1 MKNAIC
7 LLILASFVFGC
18 KKEGGT
24 ILYNISYTDAA
35 NPSAIVKNS
44 LEPVKGATNIHYT
57 QFGSFITS
65 ITPVK
70 FTAQFED
77 MRLLDENL
85 LTNGGHT
92 LQLIDNNSD
101 PADPQHFADFTNK
114 NTVSVIPRLGGYVGH
129 DGLFVDKEIN
139 FLYFFFRLVNF
150 YQEFELPAE
159 YKTIHLTQLD
169 SYIDAAGNS
178 RVENI
183 LKFKHFPFIELLFE
197 SGRGQLETY
206 VFGNTNTTKLF
217 YPLDYNPPE
226 GSPLGML
233 RDNVSVWSN
242 KYDPFILYSPLE
254 GETKTIKTVISFDSE
269 NLIQV
274 YAGKDNLPYTSDDI
288 IVYAPNFWERISID
302 VSAN

>member
-1 MKNAIC
+1 MKKAIC
-7 LLILASFVFGC
+7 FLILVSFLSGC

-24 ILYNISYTDAA
+24 ILYKISYTDSVS
-35 NPSAIVKNS
+35 PSAFVKNKTKQ
-44 LEPVKGATNIHYT
+44 VKGVTDIHYT

-77 MRLLDENL
+77 MRLLDENKL
-85 LTNGGHT
+85 ESGGHN

-101 PADPQHFADFTNK
+101 PNDPQRFADFTNK
-114 NTVSVIPRLGGYVGH
+114 NTVSVIPKLGGYVGH

-139 FLYFFFRLVNF
+139 FLYFFFMLDHF
-150 YQEFELPAE
+150 YQEFELPVE

-169 SYIDAAGNS
+169 SFIDVDGNS
-178 RVENI
+178 KVENI

-197 SGRGQLETY
+197 SGRGLLGTY
-206 VFGNTNTTKLF
+206 VFGNTNTTTIF

-226 GSPLGML
+226 GSPLDML
-233 RDNVSVWSN
+233 RDNVSVWSD

-254 GETKTIKTVISFDSE
+254 GETKTVNTLISFDCE

-274 YAGKDNLPYTSDDI
+274 YAGNDNLPYTSDDL
-288 IVYAPNFWERISID
+288 IVYAPNFWERISVD

>member
-1 MKNAIC
+1 MKKAIC
-7 LLILASFVFGC
+7 LLILVSFVFGC

-24 ILYNISYTDAA
+24 ILYNISYTDSG
-35 NPSAIVKNS
+35 NPSAFVKNS
-44 LEPVKGATNIHYT
+44 SEPAKGATDIYYT

-85 LTNGGHT
+85 LDNGGHN
-92 LQLIDNNSD
+92 LQLIDNNTD

-114 NTVSVIPRLGGYVGH
+114 NTVTVIPKLGGYVGH

-139 FLYFFFRLVNF
+139 FLYFFFRLDNF
-150 YQEFELPAE
+150 YQEFELPVE
-159 YKTIHLTQLD
+159 YRTIDLTQLD
-169 SYIDAAGNS
+169 SYIGVDGNS
-178 RVENI
+178 KVENI

-197 SGRGQLETY
+197 SGRGMLSTY
-206 VFGNTNTTKLF
+206 VFGNTNTTTLF
-217 YPLDYNPPE
+217 YPLEYNPPK

-233 RDNVSVWSN
+233 RDNFSVWSE

-254 GETKTIKTVISFDSE
+254 GETKTINTVISFDCE
-269 NLIQV
+269 DLIQV
-274 YAGKDNLPYTSDDI
+274 YAGKDNLPYTRDDV
-288 IVYAPNFWERISID
+288 IVYAPNFWERISIAI
-302 VSAN
+302 SAR